1 MKKKIICF
9 DLDNVICNTK
19 KNYYSKS
26 TPKKNVIKIINELYK
41 KNYKIKIFTARGM
54 GTYKGNLKMVEKKY
68 RKLTKLQLKK
78 WNVNYHDLILGK
90 PSFDIYIDDKN
101 YGFKKTWYKN
111 FNLKMKKKIKAL
123 ILCGGK
129 GTRYNKNQK
138 NKILKPLVNINGK
151 TILERIIEIYYRN
164 GISEFV
170 LLGGYKINNL
180 KNFVK
185 KKLKNYNIT
194 VLNTGLNTETGGRL
208 LFAKKIISDDTF
220 LFTYGDSI
228 ADFNLSR
235 AIIMKKRQLYYVFL

>member
-101 YGFKKTWYKN
+101 YGFKK
-111 FNLKMKKKIKAL
+111 NL
-123 ILCGGK
+123 
-129 GTRYNKNQK
+129 
-138 NKILKPLVNINGK
+138 V
-151 TILERIIEIYYRN
+151 
-164 GISEFV
+164 
-170 LLGGYKINNL
+170 
-180 KNFVK
+180 
-185 KKLKNYNIT
+185 
-194 VLNTGLNTETGGRL
+194 
-208 LFAKKIISDDTF
+208 
-220 LFTYGDSI
+220 
-228 ADFNLSR
+228 
-235 AIIMKKRQLYYVFL
+235 